1 MKEDT
6 NEMFENKALFH
17 NKIEIYK
24 SPNRKTHIKKIKK
37 VKFESDSDE
46 EEEEEKIKKNKKNGF
61 HTGRKRGNSQRIKR
75 AKELI
80 ISDYDEINA
89 EHILTNREMKTPN
102 IKSSKSVYQ
111 NNILKKKFK
120 KKKVTFK
127 KKFVDIVNI
136 ESYKKYNLNK
146 SLNNDSEDTKCSC
159 IIY

>member
-1 MKEDT
+1 
-6 NEMFENKALFH
+6 
-17 NKIEIYK
+17 
-24 SPNRKTHIKKIKK
+24 
-37 VKFESDSDE
+37 
-46 EEEEEKIKKNKKNGF
+46 
-61 HTGRKRGNSQRIKR
+61 
-75 AKELI
+75 
-80 ISDYDEINA
+80 
-89 EHILTNREMKTPN
+89 MKTPN

-120 KKKVTFK
+120 KKKLTFK